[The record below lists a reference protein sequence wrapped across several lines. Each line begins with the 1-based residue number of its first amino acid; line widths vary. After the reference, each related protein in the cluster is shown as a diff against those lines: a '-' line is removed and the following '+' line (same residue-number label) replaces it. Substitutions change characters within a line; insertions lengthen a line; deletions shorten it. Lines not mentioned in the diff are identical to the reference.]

1 MLSRFSYLNPAAEK
15 IRVYYQGTSTIR
27 EGMPVCFD
35 YDSTANID
43 GYDIVDGA
51 GATTDEG
58 HQNEGKYIR
67 VEDPV
72 SANLQWFAGVV
83 AGAEYAGKAGP
94 RWLEIFIPNGAVVPV
109 RTDASTTVGVTVLG
123 IANGSTLCASG
134 GRAVAVAME
143 TVDRSTDNDIVL
155 AKLDP
160 SIFGLYQIGVG
171 SGQQFNGLTGAV
183 ANTLRNVFAA
193 TSGTVCGLM
202 THTTASGD
210 IADSFNMWSSL
221 NYLAV
226 TGAVTGA
233 GYIRAVLAQ
242 CNLEGATM
250 NNSALYAWALHAQLH
265 GTVTNTEMQRCAA
278 ACFEYGL
285 SENPDTGDADVI
297 FLYANGAE
305 DVDSY
310 VHMWGDGEKA
320 TVIWKFSGCG
330 GESYSSLIKKGGT
343 GGMWTNTGAWIQ
355 IPIDVDGTTYYI
367 PAGAAL
373 SEA

>member
-1 MLSRFSYLNPAAEK
+1 
-15 IRVYYQGTSTIR
+15 
-27 EGMPVCFD
+27 MPVCYN
-35 YDSTANID
+35 YDTTDNWLGVASIDFTSTASTISES
-43 GYDIVDGA
+43 GTTAEGA
-51 GATTDEG
+51 
-58 HQNEGKYIR
+58 QNEGKFIR
-67 VEDPV
+67 VEDPAT
-72 SANLQWFAGVV
+72 ANLEFFAGVV
-83 AGAEYAGKAGP
+83 AGADHDGETGP
-94 RWLEIFIPNGAVVPV
+94 RALDIYIPNGATVPV

-123 IANGSTLCASG
+123 IADGSTLCASG
-134 GRAVAVAME
+134 GRPVAIAME
-143 TVDRSTDNDIVL
+143 TDDLSSDNGAIL

-160 SIFGLYQIGVG
+160 SVFGVYQAGVG

-183 ANTLRNVFAA
+183 ANTMKNVFAA

-210 IADSFNMWSSL
+210 IADSANVWSSL

-226 TGAVTGA
+226 TGAVTGS

-242 CNLEGATM
+242 CNLTGATM

-285 SENPDTGDADVI
+285 SENPDTGDCDVI
-297 FLYANGAE
+297 FLYANGTE

-320 TVIWKFSGCG
+320 NFIWKFSGCG
-330 GESYSSLIKKGGT
+330 GLSTSTLIKKMGT
-343 GGMWTNTGAWIQ
+343 GGMWTNTGAWVR
-355 IPIDVDGTTYYI
+355 IPIDIDGTTYYI
-367 PAGAAL
+367 PAGVEL